1 MITYLQHPIHGVKVA
16 TSDMEVDNDTR
27 NGWKKFDPTAPKAPA
42 PTPAAV
48 EVKVEPVVEPVVEPK
63 AEMVAETPEVPNA
76 LGFTRRNRRSR
87 EG

>member
-1 MITYLQHPIHGVKVA
+1 MITYLQHPVHGVKVA
-16 TSDMEVDNDTR
+16 TSDMEVDNDAR

-48 EVKVEPVVEPVVEPK
+48 EVKAEPVVEPEVET
-63 AEMVAETPEVPNA
+63 VAEAPEVPNA